1 MYRNLVKATYLV
13 VMKSSA
19 YPVGLTGEAA
29 PGSILG
35 ALAGAFAHLT
45 AAPPLRDNHRVRVTY
60 PGNVAEARNARIH
73 RPEPRGLRRSLWPM
87 APAPRWSERRGTMW
101 PMRYRTLRW
110 LTVAGP
116 LIFLALVDVLRHQF
130 WPELLHPWP
139 GYLIV
144 LSIVAGGAWIF
155 SGAVFGRIER
165 MERRIV
171 GQNREL
177 RAISET
183 ANRQAAQLRALHEA
197 ELVLSSDL
205 TLETVLRRIVDLAQ
219 ELTGAR
225 YGALA
230 VVDDGGAIVRFLT
243 SGLTPE
249 ERVLLGDPPIGRGLL
264 GPIFHDNRPIR
275 VDEISLDFRSCGFP
289 PGHPPMRTY
298 LGVPITL
305 HGRAYGN
312 VYLTDKQGP
321 SGPVQFTEED
331 EGGVMLF
338 AAQAAID
345 SAPGKGTCVIV
356 SMPVESVPAA
366 GGS

>member
-1 MYRNLVKATYLV
+1 
-13 VMKSSA
+13 
-19 YPVGLTGEAA
+19 
-29 PGSILG
+29 
-35 ALAGAFAHLT
+35 
-45 AAPPLRDNHRVRVTY
+45 
-60 PGNVAEARNARIH
+60 
-73 RPEPRGLRRSLWPM
+73 
-87 APAPRWSERRGTMW
+87 
-101 PMRYRTLRW
+101 
-110 LTVAGP
+110 
-116 LIFLALVDVLRHQF
+116 
-130 WPELLHPWP
+130 
-139 GYLIV
+139 
-144 LSIVAGGAWIF
+144 
-155 SGAVFGRIER
+155 

-249 ERVLLGDPPIGRGLL
+249 ERALLGDPPTGRGLL

-275 VDEISLDFRSCGFP
+275 VDEISLDSRSCGFP

-331 EGGVMLF
+331 EGSVMLF